1 MICEF
6 VFVVMIQGEPH
17 YVGTFDSCKHGE
29 LYQTLYL
36 DNQLE
41 ARCLPKDY
49 VVLPPN
55 FQHSCIAMHNFKG
68 IDYGEGKR

>member
-6 VFVVMIQGEPH
+6 VFVVMVQGEPH

-36 DNQLE
+36 DNELE
-41 ARCLPKDY
+41 SRCLPKDY

-55 FQHSCIAMHNFKG
+55 FQHSCIAIHNFKG

>member
-6 VFVVMIQGEPH
+6 VFIVIVNNEPQ

-36 DNQLE
+36 DKELE
-41 ARCLPKDY
+41 SRCLPKDF

-55 FQHSCIAMHNFKG
+55 FQHLCIDIHNFKG
-68 IDYGEGKR
+68 IEYGKR

>member
-6 VFVVMIQGEPH
+6 VFVVIVQGEPH

-55 FQHSCIAMHNFKG
+55 FQHSCIHIHNFKG
-68 IDYGEGKR
+68 IEYGKGKQ